1 MLEIIVV
8 CLLLILFL
16 KYLNKKSNKNISN
29 KIVNNYSKKSL
40 ITNFEKYFYDAMVD
54 LEKELNIK
62 ILPQVNLGSII
73 NKNTN
78 NYYRNELFRN
88 IDFGIFT
95 SDYKE
100 ILLLIEIN
108 DKTHNNKKRI
118 KRDKKVDYITANA
131 GIRLIKFY
139 SNYDNKREYIKE
151 RVKNE
156 ILKERDKL
164 NISNK

>member
-1 MLEIIVV
+1 MSKIIDS
-8 CLLLILFL
+8 LIGHALGDAMGTPIEFFNR
-16 KYLNKKSNKNISN
+16 KYLQENKVKEMLGNIGQH
-29 KIVNNYSKKSL
+29 
-40 ITNFEKYFYDAMVD
+40 
-54 LEKELNIK
+54 KEPIGSWSDDTSMELATID
-62 ILPQVNLGSII
+62 SII

-95 SDYKE
+95 SDYNE